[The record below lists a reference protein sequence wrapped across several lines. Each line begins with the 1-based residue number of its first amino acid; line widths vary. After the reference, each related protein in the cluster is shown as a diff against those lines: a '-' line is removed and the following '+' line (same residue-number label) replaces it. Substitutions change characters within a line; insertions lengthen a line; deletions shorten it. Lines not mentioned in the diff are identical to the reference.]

1 MEIKEYKDLPGVR
14 TGDLKIFPDERGF
27 FSESLRLDWKEFF
40 QEDQILQVN
49 TSYSYPGIIRAWHR
63 HLRGQVDYFYVVNGA
78 LKICAYDDREESS
91 TTKGRLI
98 EIVASSQKPQLVR
111 IPGIYWHG
119 IKNIYPEP
127 TTLIYF
133 VNRLYD
139 YSNPDEQR
147 RDWNDPQILDSNTGV
162 SFDWNKCSNK

>member
-14 TGDLKIFPDERGF
+14 SLDLKILPDERGF
-27 FSESLRLDWKEFF
+27 FMESLRMDWKEFF
-40 QEDQILQVN
+40 QEDQLVQVN
-49 TSYSYPGIIRAWHR
+49 TSFTLPGITRAWHR
-63 HLRGQVDYFYVVNGA
+63 HIRGQVDYFYVVSGA
-78 LKICAYDDREESS
+78 LKICAYDDRDESPA
-91 TTKGRLI
+91 TRGKLL
-98 EIVASSQKPQLVR
+98 EIIASSQKPQLVR

-147 RDWNDPQILDSNTGV
+147 RDWNDPLILDCKTGV
-162 SFDWNKCSNK
+162 SFDWNKCANK